1 MLQEVRAE
9 GLGVKGDIGDCK
21 GKRQSDRMNGNAG
34 SAGSVTVE
42 RGREDAGFIVGQSG
56 EASVIDFAGRG

>member
-1 MLQEVRAE
+1 
-9 GLGVKGDIGDCK
+9 
-21 GKRQSDRMNGNAG
+21 MNENAG
-34 SAGSVTVE
+34 NAGSVTVE